1 MAGRRIF
8 TRIIWLGF
16 QQLKKGESKMSRA
29 AKILT
34 SLLRKIKRRIFP
46 SSACWSKTFSQV
58 GEDMIVKVLLAKI
71 EKPDKLTWLDIGA
84 HHPTFL
90 SNTALFY
97 SQGKRGVNI
106 EANPLLI
113 QEFYRKRKRDINLNI
128 AIADKSGTMDFYVM
142 DVLTLSTLSSEE
154 AHRYEKLGHKI
165 AKVIPVETKTITDII
180 DEFCE
185 GKFPDFLSLDAE
197 GYDLEILKMIDYE
210 KSSPKIIC
218 VENVPYN
225 TKLRNYFD
233 SMQINELS
241 RFLIS
246 KNYSI
251 IAFTMIN
258 TIFVRNDF
266 IERG

>member
-1 MAGRRIF
+1 
-8 TRIIWLGF
+8 
-16 QQLKKGESKMSRA
+16 
-29 AKILT
+29 
-34 SLLRKIKRRIFP
+34 
-46 SSACWSKTFSQV
+46 
-58 GEDMIVKVLLAKI
+58 
-71 EKPDKLTWLDIGA
+71 
-84 HHPTFL
+84 L

-97 SQGKRGVNI
+97 SQGRRGINI

-142 DVLTLSTLSSEE
+142 DTSTLSTLSSEE

-165 AKVIPVETKTITDII
+165 AKVIPVETMTITEII
-180 DEFCE
+180 DKFCE
-185 GKFPDFLSLDAE
+185 GEFPDFLTLDAE

-218 VENVPYN
+218 VENIPYQ
-225 TKLRNYFD
+225 TKVKNYFD
-233 SMQINELS
+233 SMQKNELS
-241 RFLIS
+241 KFLVS

-251 IAFTMIN
+251 IAFTLIN
-258 TIFVRNDF
+258 AIFVRNDF